1 MKGLYPLSSEFRDIF
16 ASSKT
21 LLLKCAP
28 HAAETYRKVF
38 FQDGV
43 CVDCIKADQKCQRD
57 GQCCKGLVC
66 DKYSWHNVDGECR
79 AKRKA
84 GP

>member
-1 MKGLYPLSSEFRDIF
+1 M
-16 ASSKT
+16 
-21 LLLKCAP
+21 
-28 HAAETYRKVF
+28 
-38 FQDGV
+38 
-43 CVDCIKADQKCQRD
+43 DCIKADQKCQRD

-66 DKYSWHNVDGECR
+66 DKYSWHNVDGECK